1 MAAQALYRRYRSQTF
16 DELIGQEHIVQTLH
30 HALRDGRVAHAYL
43 FTGPRGVGKTTV
55 ARLLAKALSCTA
67 AAAQRPCGQ
76 CDACRAVADGRAVDV
91 IEMDAASHTSVEDAR
106 EIIER
111 VQFRPTLGSYK
122 VHIIDEVHMLS
133 TAAFNAL
140 LKTLEEPPGH
150 AVFILATTEVHRVP
164 ETILSRCQRFTFR
177 RHSVDVIAAHLHRVA
192 AAEGFALADGAA
204 VAIGRAATGSMRD
217 ALSVLDQL
225 MSYGSSPIALA
236 QVRAL
241 LGTSAAAEVGALL
254 DGLLANDAPAALAAI
269 QAVVDEGR
277 DVRQFAR
284 ELVEQLRA
292 LLLLRA
298 GADPTV
304 LELGDEERAA
314 LQQRVPRL
322 RMAEGLRWLR
332 LFSELDQQ
340 LRISPHGQLPLEIA
354 VLEAILAP
362 PEAPAAAAP
371 AGRAAAPPAHQPPA
385 AARPRAPA
393 EAAATPMLQRAG
405 TRTAAPPPAAPPA
418 PPPPDAP
425 LRRHVPVDEPVVRA
439 LETLERHP
447 SPPFAD
453 DLQDDEVDDGAALTG
468 FGLLA
473 ARWPAILRDVRV
485 RSKTLQAL
493 LNSGVQPMAVRDQR
507 VTLQVTSKF
516 LLSQFEK
523 PAVRQPV
530 EEIVS
535 AVLGMACTIEAVLG
549 SESSRDSAAALR
561 EQIRDARTDPL
572 VKAALNIFDADIVG
586 IEPPPERS

>member
-362 PEAPAAAAP
+362 PEAPAAA
-371 AGRAAAPPAHQPPA
+371 
-385 AARPRAPA
+385 RPRAPA
-393 EAAATPMLQRAG
+393 EAAATPTLQRAG
-405 TRTAAPPPAAPPA
+405 TRTAAPPPAAPPPAAPPA
-418 PPPPDAP
+418 PPPPAAP
-425 LRRHVPVDEPVVRA
+425 VRRHVPVDEPVGRA
-439 LETLERHP
+439 LPALEQRP

-453 DLQDDEVDDGAALTG
+453 DLQDDVVDDAALTG
-468 FGLLA
+468 FALLA

-507 VTLQVTSKF
+507 VILQVASKF
-516 LLSQFEK
+516 LLTQFEK

-530 EEIVS
+530 EEIIS

-561 EQIRDARTDPL
+561 EQMRDARTDPL